1 MQFDAICRF
10 GGWGTTWPIEA
21 AALPCALAILHL
33 TPGVIGGSNKEA
45 QPRQSSHRKN
55 RRKTWNIL
63 EPIGLMDT
71 YGYLWDLMG
80 MEMIGNDWKWYVW
93 HVHGPIMVQY
103 LPILWKFRNGHMFQ
117 HVPTYEW
124 LMWSYKNVDWASLVH
139 NPWAS
144 LLTRF
149 TSTVAKL
156 FEGALTQSFSRS
168 VWTEECFVS
177 FEVWI
182 KMIPVARVKVLLL

>member
-1 MQFDAICRF
+1 MTITRSKNTSSGGEHFTKCNLMQFVDF

-93 HVHGPIMVQY
+93 HVHGPIMVQSWSN
-103 LPILWKFRNGHMFQ
+103 ICQSFENSETAICSNMFQ
-117 HVPTYEW
+117 
-124 LMWSYKNVDWASLVH
+124 
-139 NPWAS
+139 
-144 LLTRF
+144 LTNDSCEA
-149 TSTVAKL
+149 TKMLTGPPLSTIL
-156 FEGALTQSFSRS
+156 EPLYSQDSR
-168 VWTEECFVS
+168 
-177 FEVWI
+177 
-182 KMIPVARVKVLLL
+182 RL